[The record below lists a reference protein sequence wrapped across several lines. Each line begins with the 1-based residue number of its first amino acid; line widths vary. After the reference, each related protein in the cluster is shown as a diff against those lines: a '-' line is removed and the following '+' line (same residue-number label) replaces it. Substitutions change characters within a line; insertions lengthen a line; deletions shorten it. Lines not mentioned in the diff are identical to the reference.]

1 MKTDNTSPINY
12 SDENIRTLEWNQH
25 IRQRP
30 GMYIGQ
36 LGNGSDPR
44 DGIYTL
50 LKEIIDNSIDEFTM
64 GFGTNII
71 VDVDENSASVRDF
84 GRGIPLGSVV
94 KAKRGSS
101 QENRRHSSS
110 STFSSSSCDSP
121 SKFSGS
127 SGRASIIF

>member
-1 MKTDNTSPINY
+1 MGTGSTSPINY
-12 SDENIRTLEWNQH
+12 SEENIRTLEWNQH

-71 VDVDENSASVRDF
+71 VDVDETSASVRDF
-84 GRGIPLGSVV
+84 GRG
-94 KAKRGSS
+94 
-101 QENRRHSSS
+101 
-110 STFSSSSCDSP
+110 
-121 SKFSGS
+121 
-127 SGRASIIF
+127 RAFLVHRPAMPGICLRPVQGGEARSMLRLPVH